1 MKQSLQLRLTQHL
14 ALTPQL
20 QQSIRLLQLSTLEL
34 NQELEQMMSDNPLL
48 ERLDDP
54 LADCVRISPNGSL
67 DRPGPAEGS
76 QTQSVADEAA
86 SADQPAGDSGADSF
100 EGSSGNDYDGD
111 DGGGQGE
118 SLDWSSEGR
127 SSRPDG
133 DDDDREFAQ
142 VSSGGETLRD
152 HLLEQLTGTGCS
164 PRDRA
169 LITLLID
176 ELDPDGYLRIS
187 LEEVLEA
194 LPAELEIDPDELSGA
209 LTLLQSFDPSGIAAR
224 SLPECLMLQLA
235 DRVGRGEKIDP
246 ITRLA
251 GLIVRD
257 QLELLAARDFVRL
270 KRVIRCDDDELRA
283 AQALIQSL
291 NPRPGNGFAT
301 EAAAYVVP
309 DVIVRRRRNG
319 WEAAI
324 NPDVMPKLKVND
336 AYAQILKR
344 NRSTAANNLISQLQ
358 EARWLI
364 KNVQQRFETIERVA
378 QAIVDRQRA
387 FFTHGAVA
395 MRPLVLRE
403 IADELGLHESTISR
417 VTTQK
422 YMLTPFGTLELKYFF
437 GSHVSTDTGG
447 SASSTAIRALIR
459 QLISAEEAKNP
470 LPDSRIAEVL
480 GEQGIVVA
488 RRTVAKYREA
498 MKIPPVQQR
507 KTL

>member
-34 NQELEQMMSDNPLL
+34 NQELEQILSDNPLL

-54 LADCVRISPNGSL
+54 LADCARISPNGSL
-67 DRPGPAEGS
+67 DRLGPAEGS
-76 QTQSVADEAA
+76 PNQSVADEAA
-86 SADQPAGDSGADSF
+86 SAGQPTADSSAEAL
-100 EGSSGNDYDGD
+100 EGSSSSDYDGA
-111 DGGGQGE
+111 DGGYGE

-127 SSRPDG
+127 SNRADG
-133 DDDDREFAQ
+133 DDDDRDFAQ
-142 VSSGGETLRD
+142 VSGGDETLRD
-152 HLLEQLTGTGCS
+152 HLLQQLAGTGCS
-164 PRDRA
+164 QRDRA
-169 LITLLID
+169 LVTVLIE

-209 LTLLQSFDPSGIAAR
+209 LTLLQSFDPSGVAAR
-224 SLPECLMLQLA
+224 SLTECLMLQLA
-235 DRVGRGEKIDP
+235 DRIGRGTAIDP

-291 NPRPGNGFAT
+291 NPRPGNSFAT
-301 EAAAYVVP
+301 QAAAYVVP
-309 DVIVRRRRNG
+309 DVIVRHRRNG

-324 NPDVMPKLKVND
+324 NPDVMPRLKVND

-344 NRSTAANNLISQLQ
+344 NRSTAANSMTSQLQ

-498 MKIPPVQQR
+498 MKIPPVSQR

>member
-1 MKQSLQLRLTQHL
+1 
-14 ALTPQL
+14 
-20 QQSIRLLQLSTLEL
+20 
-34 NQELEQMMSDNPLL
+34 
-48 ERLDDP
+48 
-54 LADCVRISPNGSL
+54 
-67 DRPGPAEGS
+67 
-76 QTQSVADEAA
+76 
-86 SADQPAGDSGADSF
+86 
-100 EGSSGNDYDGD
+100 
-111 DGGGQGE
+111 
-118 SLDWSSEGR
+118 
-127 SSRPDG
+127 
-133 DDDDREFAQ
+133 
-142 VSSGGETLRD
+142 
-152 HLLEQLTGTGCS
+152 
-164 PRDRA
+164 
-169 LITLLID
+169 
-176 ELDPDGYLRIS
+176 
-187 LEEVLEA
+187 
-194 LPAELEIDPDELSGA
+194 
-209 LTLLQSFDPSGIAAR
+209 
-224 SLPECLMLQLA
+224 MLQLA
-235 DRVGRGEKIDP
+235 DRIGRGTAIDP

-291 NPRPGNGFAT
+291 NPRPGNSFAT
-301 EAAAYVVP
+301 QAAAYVVP
-309 DVIVRRRRNG
+309 DVIVRQRRNG

-324 NPDVMPKLKVND
+324 NPDVMPRLKVND

-344 NRSTAANNLISQLQ
+344 NRSTAANSMTSQLQ

-498 MKIPPVQQR
+498 MKIPPVSQR